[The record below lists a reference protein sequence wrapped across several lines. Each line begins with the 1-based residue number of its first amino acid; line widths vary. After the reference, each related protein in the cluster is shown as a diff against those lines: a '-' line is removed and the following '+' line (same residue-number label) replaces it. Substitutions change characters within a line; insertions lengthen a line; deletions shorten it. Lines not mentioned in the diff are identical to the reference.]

1 MSSQPDIT
9 LRNQRGEPLIIF
21 DIRAKHHTTPQW
33 AAELRRNLL
42 AHDEFPS
49 TQYFMIVTPDRLYLW
64 RGLKPETEAVL
75 PDFVV
80 DSRPLFLPY
89 LQKTSVD
96 LDRISRFVF
105 EMLVISWLS
114 DLVYARRETEG
125 MEPDQAWLMDSGFLD
140 ATRDGT
146 LFYDHAA

>member
-1 MSSQPDIT
+1 MVF
-9 LRNQRGEPLIIF
+9 EVK
-21 DIRAKHHTTPQW
+21 AKHHTTPQW
-33 AAELRRNLL
+33 GAELRRNLL
-42 AHDEFPS
+42 AREEFRP
-49 TQYFMIVTPDRLYLW
+49 TQYFLIVTPDRLYLW
-64 RGLKPETEAVL
+64 REPKPETEEAVL

-96 LDRISRFVF
+96 LDRISPFVF
-105 EMLVISWLS
+105 ELVVISWLS

-125 MEPDQAWLMDSGFLD
+125 LEPGQAWLMDSGFLD
-140 ATRDGT
+140 ATRNGR

>member
-9 LRNQRGEPLIIF
+9 LRNRKGEPLMIF
-21 DIRAKHHTTPQW
+21 EVRAKHHTTPQW
-33 AAELRRNLL
+33 AAEYRRNLL
-42 AHDEFPS
+42 RREEFRP
-49 TQYFMIVTPDRLYLW
+49 TQYFAIVTPDQLYLW
-64 RGLKPETEAVL
+64 REPKPQTDVVL

-96 LDRISRFVF
+96 LDRISPFVF
-105 EMLVISWLS
+105 ELVVISWLS
-114 DLVYARRETEG
+114 DLVYARREAEG
-125 MEPDQAWLMDSGFLD
+125 LEPGQAWLMDSGFLD
-140 ATRDGT
+140 ATRDGR

>member
-1 MSSQPDIT
+1 M
-9 LRNQRGEPLIIF
+9 IF
-21 DIRAKHHTTPQW
+21 EVRAKHHTTPQW

-64 RGLKPETEAVL
+64 REPKPETDVVL

-96 LDRISRFVF
+96 LDRISRFAF

-125 MEPDQAWLMDSGFLD
+125 PEPGQAWLMDSGFLD
-140 ATRDGT
+140 ATRNGR

>member
-1 MSSQPDIT
+1 MGSQPDIT
-9 LRNQRGEPLIIF
+9 LRNQRGEPLMVF
-21 DIRAKHHTTPQW
+21 EVRAKHHTTPQW
-33 AAELRRNLL
+33 AAEFRRNLL
-42 AHDEFPS
+42 AREEFRP
-49 TQYFMIVTPDRLYLW
+49 TQYFAIVTPDQLYLW
-64 RGLKPETEAVL
+64 REPKPETEAVL

-96 LDRISRFVF
+96 LDRISPYTF
-105 EMLVISWLS
+105 ELLVIYWLS
-114 DLVYARRETEG
+114 DLVYARQETEG
-125 MEPDQAWLMDSGFLD
+125 LEPRQAWLMDSGFLD

>member
-1 MSSQPDIT
+1 MVF
-9 LRNQRGEPLIIF
+9 EVK
-21 DIRAKHHTTPQW
+21 AKHHTTPQW
-33 AAELRRNLL
+33 AAEFRRNLMRRE
-42 AHDEFPS
+42 EFRP
-49 TQYFMIVTPDRLYLW
+49 TQYFAIVTPDQLYLW
-64 RGLKPETEAVL
+64 REPKPETEVVL

-96 LDRISRFVF
+96 LDRISGFAF

-125 MEPDQAWLMDSGFLD
+125 LEPGQAWLMDSGFLD
-140 ATRDGT
+140 ATRNGR

>member
-9 LRNQRGEPLIIF
+9 LRNQEGELLMLF
-21 DIRAKHHTTPQW
+21 DVRAKHHTTPQW

-42 AHDEFPS
+42 AREEFRP
-49 TQYFMIVTPDRLYLW
+49 TQYFLIVTPDRLYLW
-64 RGLKPETEAVL
+64 KEPKPGTDAML

-96 LDRISRFVF
+96 LDHISPFVF
-105 EMLVISWLS
+105 DLVVISWLS
-114 DLVYARRETEG
+114 DLVYAQQGTEG
-125 MEPDQAWLMDSGFLD
+125 LEPRQAWLMDSGFLN
-140 ATRDGT
+140 ATRNGT
-146 LFYDHAA
+146 LSYDLAA

>member
-1 MSSQPDIT
+1 M
-9 LRNQRGEPLIIF
+9 IF
-21 DIRAKHHTTPQW
+21 EVKAKHHTTPQW
-33 AAELRRNLL
+33 AAEFRRNLL
-42 AHDEFPS
+42 RREEFRP
-49 TQYFMIVTPDRLYLW
+49 TQYFAIVTPDQLYLW
-64 RGLKPETEAVL
+64 REPKPETDVVL

-96 LDRISRFVF
+96 LDRISRFTF

-114 DLVYARRETEG
+114 DLVYVRRETESL
-125 MEPDQAWLMDSGFLD
+125 EPGQAWLMDSGFLD
-140 ATRDGT
+140 ATRNGR